1 MSDEGNVIDLV
12 CDNNLNV
19 LHMETI
25 QGSATDGMDVLMDK
39 YDEIQA

>member
-1 MSDEGNVIDLV
+1 MTLSNEDSVIDLV
-12 CDNNLNV
+12 CDNELNV

-39 YDEIQA
+39 YDEI